1 MALDSL
7 TAEQGSDP
15 AEWRWGRSNRVP
27 FEHPLTTAFDLPA
40 VERRGGA
47 GTVSSNGGTYK
58 QIIDLTNLDDSR
70 VLNAPGQS
78 GQPGSPYYDSLL
90 DEWKNGDYLPY
101 LFTREAVNE
110 NAVHT
115 LRLVP
120 GG

>member
-1 MALDSL
+1 MAVGPEQPDSL
-7 TAEQGSDP
+7 RTPPHDC
-15 AEWRWGRSNRVP
+15 
-27 FEHPLTTAFDLPA
+27 L
-40 VERRGGA
+40 ERRGGA

-58 QIIDLTNLDDSR
+58 QIIDLANLDDSR

-78 GQPGSPYYDSLL
+78 GQPGSPYYGSLL

-101 LFTREAVNE
+101 LFTREAVE
-110 NAVHT
+110 EKAVHA

>member
-1 MALDSL
+1 MKSL
-7 TAEQGSDP
+7 SLPSHWDKTFEIHIPLRTPPHDCLRPAGGGAEG
-15 AEWRWGRSNRVP
+15 
-27 FEHPLTTAFDLPA
+27 
-40 VERRGGA
+40 RGG
-47 GTVSSNGGTYK
+47 NRLFKRRTYK
-58 QIIDLTNLDDSR
+58 QIIDLRNWDDSR

>member
-1 MALDSL
+1 MKS
-7 TAEQGSDP
+7 
-15 AEWRWGRSNRVP
+15 VFP

-58 QIIDLTNLDDSR
+58 QVIDLADWDGSR

-78 GQPGSPYYDSLL
+78 GQPGSPFYGNLL
-90 DEWKNGDYLPY
+90 DEWKNGEYVPY
-101 LFTREAVNE
+101 LFTREAVE
-110 NAVHT
+110 EGAVNT
-115 LRLVP
+115 LSLVP